1 MSVSAPPRMPRQP
14 ASASAAS
21 SGRAAGSGGVIIG
34 NQPIRRPDT
43 RSPQVMTRRAWWLVV
58 LNFLIPGSAQSL
70 AGNRRL
76 GRIGLTATIV
86 MWLLVVLAVLA
97 ALLWPGVIPVLASNG
112 LFLLGVQLVL
122 LAYAVL
128 WVVLTIDT
136 LRLVRLVKV
145 RPKARPAVAALA
157 ILGMVIGSGGA
168 AYAAQQLVAPARELM
183 ASLFTNH
190 TPPVPPSNG
199 YYNFLLLGADS
210 GLGRESMRFDS
221 ISVVSVNAETG
232 AVHITGIPRDLAYAP
247 FADGPMHDL
256 YPDGFEGHY
265 SEDCGWGPGINQ
277 LMNAVEICQDDDGA
291 SIYPDAAAN
300 SSTPAIEATKDAAE
314 GILGI
319 EIPYYVFVDM
329 KGFADIVD
337 ALGGV
342 DITVQERLPKGGGP
356 SYEGE
361 PAEDWAIGWIEAGPQ
376 HMDGD
381 TAQWYA
387 RSRYTTSDWDRM
399 RRQRELQQA
408 ILAQANPANVLTRFQ
423 QVAAA
428 GEDLV
433 QTDIPS
439 GLLPFLIDLAVKAK
453 EQPVQTLEL
462 TPEGAGIDT
471 DEPTSDEYAHVR
483 DLVQQALYPPSPS
496 PDSDTGSDSGSDS
509 GE

>member
-14 ASASAAS
+14 APAGGGGTSAQ
-21 SGRAAGSGGVIIG
+21 GSGVIIG
-34 NQPIRRPDT
+34 EQPIRRPDT
-43 RSPQVMTRRAWWLVV
+43 RSPQVMTRRAWWLVI

-70 AGNRRL
+70 TGNRRL
-76 GRIGLTATIV
+76 GRIGLTATF
-86 MWLLVVLAVLA
+86 VLWAAVLLTVIA
-97 ALLWPGVIPVLASNG
+97 AFLWPGVLPVLASNG
-112 LFLLGVQLVL
+112 FFLLAVQIAL

-136 LRLVRLVKV
+136 LRLVRLVKT
-145 RPKARPAVAALA
+145 RRGARPAIAAVA
-157 ILGMVIGSGGA
+157 ILGMVVGSGGA
-168 AYAAQQLVAPARELM
+168 AYAAQQLVAPARELL
-183 ASLFTNH
+183 ASIFTNN
-190 TPPVPPSNG
+190 TPPVDPSNG

-210 GLGRESMRFDS
+210 GLGRDSMRFDS

-232 AVHITGIPRDLAYAP
+232 AVHITGIPRDLAYVP

-265 SEDCGWGPGINQ
+265 SETCGWGPGINQ
-277 LMNAVEICQDDDGA
+277 LMNAVDICQDDDGA

-319 EIPYYVFVDM
+319 QIPYYVFVDM

-356 SYEGE
+356 TYEGE

-408 ILAQANPANVLTRFQ
+408 ILAQANPANVLSRFQ

-471 DEPTSDEYAHVR
+471 DEPTADEYAHVR
-483 DLVQQALYPPSPS
+483 ELVQQNLYPPSPTAT
-496 PDSDTGSDSGSDS
+496 PEG
-509 GE
+509 

>member
-1 MSVSAPPRMPRQP
+1 MSVSAPPRPPLPQTGARGSRP
-14 ASASAAS
+14 EP
-21 SGRAAGSGGVIIG
+21 GSGAVIIG
-34 NQPIRRPDT
+34 EQPIRRPDT
-43 RSPQVMTRRAWWLVV
+43 RSPRVMTRRAWWLVA

-70 AGNRRL
+70 AGSRRL
-76 GRIGLTATIV
+76 ARVGLTATLV
-86 MWLLVVLAVLA
+86 MWLLVIAGIGVTVVS
-97 ALLWPGVIPVLASNG
+97 PGFLTSLMTNG
-112 LFLLGVQLVL
+112 FFLLLLQIVL
-122 LAYAVL
+122 LAYAIL
-128 WVVLTIDT
+128 WVVLTVDT

-145 RPKARPAVAALA
+145 KPKARPFVALLA
-157 ILGMVIGSGGA
+157 IVGLVIGGGGVT
-168 AYAAQQLVAPARELM
+168 YAAQQLIAPAREAL
-183 ASLFTNH
+183 ASIFTNND
-190 TPPVPPSNG
+190 PPVPPSNG

-210 GLGRESMRFDS
+210 GLGRDSMRFDS

-247 FADGPMHDL
+247 FSDGPMHDL

-265 SEDCGWGPGINQ
+265 SESCGWGPGINQ
-277 LMNAVEICQDDDGA
+277 LMNAVEICRDDDGKDL
-291 SIYPDAAAN
+291 YPDAAAH

-319 EIPYYVFVDM
+319 DIPYYVFVDM

-342 DITVQERLPKGGGP
+342 DITVQERLPEGGGP

-408 ILAQANPANVLTRFQ
+408 ILAQANPANVLTRFNE
-423 QVAAA
+423 VAKA

-433 QTDIPS
+433 QTDIPN
-439 GLLPFLIDLAVKAK
+439 GLLSFLVPLAAK
-453 EQPVQTLEL
+453 SKELPVQTLEL

-471 DEPTSDEYAHVR
+471 DEPTAEEYAHVR
-483 DLVQQALYPPSPS
+483 EIVQRNLYPPSPS
-496 PDSDTGSDSGSDS
+496 PDPDSAG
-509 GE
+509 

>member
-1 MSVSAPPRMPRQP
+1 MSASAPPRPITRPPYDDGGRGNNSGGRP
-14 ASASAAS
+14 AAP
-21 SGRAAGSGGVIIG
+21 GHRADGGVIVG
-34 NQPIRRPDT
+34 EHPIRRPDT
-43 RSPQVMTRRAWWLVV
+43 RSPQIMTRRAWWLVA

-70 AGNRRL
+70 TGSRRL
-76 GRIGLTATIV
+76 ARIGLSATLALWVI
-86 MWLLVVLAVLA
+86 VVLTVAA
-97 ALLWPGVIPVLASNG
+97 ALVWPGLLTSLASNG
-112 LFLLGVQLVL
+112 AFLLVVQLVV

-136 LRLVRLVKV
+136 LRLVRFVRV
-145 RPKARPAVAALA
+145 RPKARPAIAVTA
-157 ILGMVIGSGGA
+157 ILGMVLSSGGA
-168 AYAAQQLVAPARELM
+168 VYAAQQLIGPAREFLE
-183 ASLFTNH
+183 SIFTNH
-190 TPPVPPSNG
+190 APPVPPSNG

-210 GLGRESMRFDS
+210 GLGRDSMRFDS
-221 ISVVSVNAETG
+221 ISVVSVNATTG
-232 AVHITGIPRDLAYAP
+232 AVHIAGIPRDLAYAP
-247 FADGPMHDL
+247 FADGPMRDL
-256 YPDGFEGHY
+256 YPNGFRGHP
-265 SEDCGWGPGINQ
+265 SSTCGWGPGVNQ
-277 LMNAVEICQDDDGA
+277 LMNAVEICQPDGGA
-291 SIYPDAAAN
+291 DIYPDAAAN

-356 SYEGE
+356 AYEGQS
-361 PAEDWAIGWIEAGPQ
+361 AEDWAIGWIEAGPQ

-408 ILAQANPANVLTRFQ
+408 ILAQANPANVLTRFKE
-423 QVAAA
+423 VAEA

-439 GLLPFLIDLAVKAK
+439 GLLPFLVDLAVKAK

-462 TPEGAGIDT
+462 TPDGAGILT
-471 DEPTSDEYAHVR
+471 DEPTADQYAHVR
-483 DLVQQALYPPSPS
+483 ELVQQALYPPSPS
-496 PDSDTGSDSGSDS
+496 PTTAP
-509 GE
+509 

>member
-1 MSVSAPPRMPRQP
+1 MSVSAPPRPPQP
-14 ASASAAS
+14 AHSGGAGGSSA
-21 SGRAAGSGGVIIG
+21 RPGGVIIG
-34 NQPIRRPDT
+34 EHPIRRPDT
-43 RSPQVMTRRAWWLVV
+43 RSPQVMTRRAWWLVI

-76 GRIGLTATIV
+76 ARIGLTATLV
-86 MWLLVVLAVLA
+86 MWLLVIAGIGITVVS
-97 ALLWPGVIPVLASNG
+97 PGFLTSLMTNG
-112 LFLLGVQLVL
+112 FFLLLVQIVL

-128 WVVLTIDT
+128 WVILTVDT
-136 LRLVRLVKV
+136 LRLVRLVKLK
-145 RPKARPAVAALA
+145 PSARPLVALLA
-157 ILGMVIGSGGA
+157 ILGLVIGGGSVT
-168 AYAAQQLVAPARELM
+168 YASQQLIGPAREAL
-183 ASLFTNH
+183 ASIFTNND
-190 TPPVPPSNG
+190 PPVPPSNG

-483 DLVQQALYPPSPS
+483 DLVQQALYPPSPAPD
-496 PDSDTGSDSGSDS
+496 PDSAG
-509 GE
+509 

>member
-1 MSVSAPPRMPRQP
+1 MSTAAPPRSP
-14 ASASAAS
+14 
-21 SGRAAGSGGVIIG
+21 RAAAEPVIVG
-34 NQPIRRPDT
+34 EQPMRRPDT
-43 RSPQVMTRRAWWLVV
+43 RSPRVMTRRAWWLLA
-58 LNFLIPGSAQSL
+58 LNFLVPGSAQVL
-70 AGNRRL
+70 AGSRRL
-76 GRIGLTATIV
+76 GRVGLTATLI
-86 MWLLVVLAVLA
+86 MWVSVVVAAVAALVWPTLLFTLGTNAA
-97 ALLWPGVIPVLASNG
+97 ALLA
-112 LFLLGVQLVL
+112 VQLVL

-136 LRLVRLVKV
+136 LRLIRLVNL
-145 RPKARPAVAALA
+145 RAGARPLVATLA
-157 ILGMVIGSGGA
+157 IVGLLVGSGGA
-168 AYAAQQLVAPARELM
+168 VYAAQQLLAPAREAI
-183 ASLFTNH
+183 ASIFTNNA
-190 TPPVPPSNG
+190 PPVPPSNG

-210 GLGRESMRFDS
+210 GLGRDSMRFDS

-247 FADGPMHDL
+247 FADGPMHDR
-256 YPDGFEGHY
+256 YPDGFEGHP
-265 SEDCGWGPGINQ
+265 SPTCGWGPGINQ
-277 LMNAVEICQDDDGA
+277 LMNAVEICQPDEGKD
-291 SIYPDAAAN
+291 IYPDAAAN

-319 EIPYYVFVDM
+319 QIPYYVFVDM

-356 SYEGE
+356 TYEGE

-408 ILAQANPANVLTRFQ
+408 ILAQANPANVLSRFQ
-423 QVAAA
+423 AVAAA
-428 GEDLV
+428 GSDLV
-433 QTDIPS
+433 KTDIPDS
-439 GLLPFLIDLAVKAK
+439 MLGFLVQLGVKAK

-471 DEPTSDEYAHVR
+471 DNPTPDQYAHVR
-483 DLVQQALYPPSPS
+483 DLIQQALYPPSPS
-496 PDSDTGSDSGSDS
+496 PTSEG
-509 GE
+509 

>member
-1 MSVSAPPRMPRQP
+1 MSVSAPPRPPLP
-14 ASASAAS
+14 AH
-21 SGRAAGSGGVIIG
+21 SGGTGGRSAERPAGVIVG
-34 NQPIRRPDT
+34 EHSMRRPDT
-43 RSPQVMTRRAWWLVV
+43 RSPQLMTRRAWWLVI

-70 AGNRRL
+70 AGSRRL
-76 GRIGLTATIV
+76 ARVGLTATLV
-86 MWLLVVLAVLA
+86 MWLLVIAGIGVAVVSPG
-97 ALLWPGVIPVLASNG
+97 LLTSLMTNG
-112 LFLLGVQLVL
+112 FFLLLVQIVL

-128 WVVLTIDT
+128 WVILTVDT

-145 RPKARPAVAALA
+145 KPSARPLVALLA
-157 ILGMVIGSGGA
+157 ILGLVIGGGSVT
-168 AYAAQQLVAPARELM
+168 YASQQLIAPAREAL
-183 ASLFTNH
+183 ASIFTNND
-190 TPPVPPSNG
+190 PPVPPSNG

-210 GLGRESMRFDS
+210 GLGRDSMRFDS

-247 FADGPMHDL
+247 FSDGPMHDL

-265 SEDCGWGPGINQ
+265 SESCGWGPGINQ
-277 LMNAVEICQDDDGA
+277 LMNAVEICRDDDGKDL
-291 SIYPDAAAN
+291 YPDAAAH

-319 EIPYYVFVDM
+319 DIPYYVFVDM

-342 DITVQERLPKGGGP
+342 DITVQERLPEGGGP

-408 ILAQANPANVLTRFQ
+408 ILAQANPANVLTRFNE
-423 QVAAA
+423 VAKA

-433 QTDIPS
+433 QTDIPN
-439 GLLPFLIDLAVKAK
+439 GLLSLLVQLAAKAK

-471 DEPTSDEYAHVR
+471 DEPTAEEYAHVR
-483 DLVQQALYPPSPS
+483 EIVQQALYPPSPD
-496 PDSDTGSDSGSDS
+496 PDSAG
-509 GE
+509 

>member
-1 MSVSAPPRMPRQP
+1 MSTAAPPRSPRPAAEPVIVGEQP
-14 ASASAAS
+14 M
-21 SGRAAGSGGVIIG
+21 
-34 NQPIRRPDT
+34 RRPDT
-43 RSPQVMTRRAWWLVV
+43 RSPRVMTRRAWWLLA
-58 LNFLIPGSAQSL
+58 LNFLVPGSAQVL
-70 AGNRRL
+70 AGSRRL
-76 GRIGLTATIV
+76 GRVGLTATLI
-86 MWLLVVLAVLA
+86 MWVGVVVAAVAALVWPTLLFTLGTNAA
-97 ALLWPGVIPVLASNG
+97 ALLA
-112 LFLLGVQLVL
+112 VQLVL

-136 LRLVRLVKV
+136 LRLIRLVNL
-145 RPKARPAVAALA
+145 RPGARPLAATLA
-157 ILGMVIGSGGA
+157 IVGLIVGSGGA
-168 AYAAQQLVAPARELM
+168 VYAAQQLLAPARE
-183 ASLFTNH
+183 AIAAIFTNNA
-190 TPPVPPSNG
+190 PPVPPSNG

-210 GLGRESMRFDS
+210 GLGRDSMRFDS

-247 FADGPMHDL
+247 FADGPMHDR
-256 YPDGFEGHY
+256 YPDGFEGHP
-265 SEDCGWGPGINQ
+265 SEACGWGPGINQ
-277 LMNAVEICQDDDGA
+277 LMNAVEICQPDDGKD
-291 SIYPDAAAN
+291 IYPDAAAN
-300 SSTPAIEATKDAAE
+300 SSTPAVEATKDAAE

-319 EIPYYVFVDM
+319 QIPYYVFVDM

-356 SYEGE
+356 TYEGE

-408 ILAQANPANVLTRFQ
+408 ILAQANPANVLSRFQ
-423 QVAAA
+423 AVAAA
-428 GEDLV
+428 GSDLV
-433 QTDIPS
+433 KTDIPDS
-439 GLLPFLIDLAVKAK
+439 MLGFLVQLGVKAK

-471 DEPTSDEYAHVR
+471 DNPTPDQYAHVR
-483 DLVQQALYPPSPS
+483 DLIQQALYPPSPS
-496 PDSDTGSDSGSDS
+496 PTSEG
-509 GE
+509 

>member
-1 MSVSAPPRMPRQP
+1 MSVSAPPRPPLP
-14 ASASAAS
+14 AHPSGTGGRSAERPA
-21 SGRAAGSGGVIIG
+21 GVIVG
-34 NQPIRRPDT
+34 EHPMRRPDT
-43 RSPQVMTRRAWWLVV
+43 RSPQLMTRRAWWLVI

-70 AGNRRL
+70 AGSRRL
-76 GRIGLTATIV
+76 ARAGLTATLV
-86 MWLLVVLAVLA
+86 MWLLVIVGIAITIVS
-97 ALLWPGVIPVLASNG
+97 PGFLTSLMTNG
-112 LFLLGVQLVL
+112 FFLLLVQIVL

-128 WVVLTIDT
+128 WVVLTVDT

-145 RPKARPAVAALA
+145 KPKARPFVALLA
-157 ILGMVIGSGGA
+157 IVGLVIGGGSVT
-168 AYAAQQLVAPARELM
+168 YASQQLIGPAREAL
-183 ASLFTNH
+183 ASIFTNND
-190 TPPVPPSNG
+190 PPVPPSNG

-210 GLGRESMRFDS
+210 GLGRDSMRFDS

-247 FADGPMHDL
+247 FSDGPMHDL

-265 SEDCGWGPGINQ
+265 SETCGWGPGINQ
-277 LMNAVEICQDDDGA
+277 LMNAVETCRDDDGKDL
-291 SIYPDAAAN
+291 YPDAAAH

-319 EIPYYVFVDM
+319 DIPYYVFVDM

-342 DITVQERLPKGGGP
+342 DITVQERLPEGGGP

-408 ILAQANPANVLTRFQ
+408 ILAQANPANVLTRFNE
-423 QVAAA
+423 VAKA

-433 QTDIPS
+433 QTDIPN
-439 GLLPFLIDLAVKAK
+439 GLLSFLVPLAAK
-453 EQPVQTLEL
+453 SKELPVQTLEL

-471 DEPTSDEYAHVR
+471 DEPTAEEYAHVR
-483 DLVQQALYPPSPS
+483 EIVQQNLYPPSPS
-496 PDSDTGSDSGSDS
+496 PDPDSAG
-509 GE
+509 